1 MRRVTTKEAR
11 RDPDARMPLRQ
22 HLREFRNRV
31 VLSAAGI
38 VVGAVGGWF
47 LYTPVFEALQR
58 PVLAAAERGGAKVT
72 VNFSGLATALDMQIK
87 MAMVIGI
94 VLSSPWWLYQ
104 LWAYVAPGLKRHE
117 RRYTI
122 GFLGAAIPLFFGGVL
137 LGWWVFPHA
146 VQILTGFTPSGAA
159 NFLDA
164 ELFMTFAMRLVLA
177 FGLAFVF
184 PVVMVALSAAG
195 MVRARTWLGGWRW
208 AIMLIFI
215 FCAVMTPT
223 PDAIT
228 MIVMAVPMCG
238 LYFGAIGVSVLF
250 ERSRRKRTV

>member
-1 MRRVTTKEAR
+1 MS
-11 RDPDARMPLRQ
+11 LRQ
-22 HLREFRNRV
+22 HLAELRTRV
-31 VLSAAGI
+31 ILAAVGI
-38 VVGAVGGWF
+38 AIGMVVGWF
-47 LYTPVFEALQR
+47 FYTPVFEALQR
-58 PVLAAAERGGAKVT
+58 PVLAAAARDNALVT
-72 VNFSGLATALDMQIK
+72 VNFSGLATALDMQVK
-87 MAMVIGI
+87 MSLVLGFI
-94 VLSSPWWLYQ
+94 LSSPWWLYQ
-104 LWAYVAPGLKRHE
+104 LWAFVAPGLKRTE

-122 GFLGAAIPLFFGGVL
+122 GFLAAGIPLFLAGVA

-146 VQILTGFTPSGAA
+146 VQILTGFTPNGAA

-164 ELFMTFAMRLVLA
+164 EMFMTFAMRLVLA

-195 MVRARTWLGGWRW
+195 MVRAHTWLKGWRW
-208 AIMLIFI
+208 AVMVIFI

-238 LYFGAIGVSVLF
+238 LYFGAIGVSALF
-250 ERSRRKRTV
+250 ERSRRKRIA

>member
-1 MRRVTTKEAR
+1 MTTKSAR
-11 RDPDARMPLRQ
+11 RDADARMPLRQ
-22 HLREFRNRV
+22 HLAEFRNRV
-31 VLSAAGI
+31 ILAAIGLTVGS
-38 VVGAVGGWF
+38 VVGWF
-47 LYTPVFEALQR
+47 FYTPVFEALQR
-58 PVLAAAERGGAKVT
+58 PVLDAAARDNALVT
-72 VNFSGLATALDMQIK
+72 VNFSGLATALDMQLK
-87 MAMVIGI
+87 LSLVIGV

-104 LWAYVAPGLKRHE
+104 LWAFVAPGLKRHE

-122 GFLGAAIPLFFGGVL
+122 GFLAAAIPLFLGGVA

-146 VQILTGFTPSGAA
+146 VQILTGFTPDGAA

-164 ELFMTFAMRLVLA
+164 QLFMTFAMRLVLV

-195 MVRARTWLGGWRW
+195 LVRTRTWLKGWRW
-208 AIMLIFI
+208 AVTLIFA

-228 MIVMAVPMCG
+228 MVVMAVPMCG
-238 LYFGAIGVSVLF
+238 LYFGAVGVSALF
-250 ERSRRKRTV
+250 ERSRRKRAA